1 MKKHLILTL
10 LLCFSAAAAIAG
22 TETRTYGLDVSAT
35 WGMSATLTGKI
46 GVTFSSNYAQLELT
60 DKITPTDSIDV
71 TEYTGYKIVCS
82 EVNNVQLKVT
92 YEDMMDVANG
102 DEYIAL
108 STGTNEHSF
117 LTGHG
122 KVTMLALQDNGSGG
136 TTSSSCIIDAAYL
149 IKAATEEG
157 GETTEEAM
165 VYYTSD
171 TTYNYTFGASYV
183 AYSPEITYSQ
193 QYGENY
199 IVNADGTPFT
209 FTSSDEDTYTF
220 TITLAE
226 AADIDLMLESR
237 YMDDS
242 NTEQNLSYNFPGI
255 SAGSTSCTF
264 TVNASSVTEHDIAY
278 IKIKSSTSST
288 TTSGEEGSETTVN
301 NYPATVKFAS
311 ITAEVTGDDI
321 QGDFDNYFTL
331 PKNVCASDHTIGG
344 SDFTTVDDPAKNT
357 YVADD
362 RTITFNSAYAGY
374 GWWLG
379 GYDETTGEG
388 EGATVSRANVE
399 DYSIY
404 QGIEVAFKT
413 TATSEELIQL
423 VVEYFRDDKCTEG
436 DIVTSAAYV
445 LGSGDGTN
453 FGTGQ
458 TLYIDFSQTYAAHMY
473 QIYIQ
478 NGSESG
484 RKVQLIGARLIPKS
498 DDSTT
503 YSYKLNLAG
512 YATTNWNSGNDNI
525 TINELDGDD
534 FLGTADLTFTSG
546 FSEKTIGLGWHNWG
560 NEGTGAFNLAQFDE
574 VRIGYTIISDNR
586 VDEVDLEEDNE
597 EGDSGSSKITIQAL
611 FNNTDYNGTGSNV
624 NIVQQ
629 DDNED
634 GIITLSIAA
643 GTFKDSD
650 GNTNITIDEF
660 DWTHV
665 GQIVLQASG
674 ACTVKIDSIVF
685 YRGVRSNEG
694 EQEIDLSTSEG
705 NVITSRTGGTIK
717 VSGDGTTGGYT
728 FSFPLNATGTYDIY
742 IADGTV
748 INIGNNSN
756 TSIDAGITIPRGVT
770 VNLYFDGDVTITG
783 KTFGIYANYGSTVH
797 IYTYAEQTSSSDQSS
812 GEQSETTSKTTNLTI
827 NGDYGIYFLGNSLK
841 VDGVTEEWQTNYGVY
856 SYTTQQRGQMTI
868 NAKYCGIY
876 FGPETTGTIIEGCNI
891 SIYISGSAD
900 DLKNATDKLVDG
912 VSGVYNDC
920 ASGSQINFQVMD
932 LLVWA
937 PEDGTYGFYSN
948 ITNGNGIWFG
958 AGTYII
964 KATKCVLHHPDG
976 TQYSGGY
983 TYLQGYD
990 ADSQVTLQLIGPFC
1004 LHYEGPWYIGD
1015 KYQWNVW
1022 SCDGGSGT
1030 LYTDTGD
1037 DNPDGDLDGGYSTLP
1052 SNANYQA
1059 DDQYDYDSSYSTI
1072 YSVTE
1077 MEYFNR
1083 TLYKGWNTLSLPC
1096 DYDLSATNDVD
1107 TGYEGVEARTVITKV
1122 ATFTSLMSADD
1133 YEAQNGS
1140 TDVTD
1145 TNNAK
1150 RLTTVNDVDGD
1161 NSDEGDS
1168 EDDTPDYTFYLTFT
1182 YQDTDTNPTL
1192 TAGTP
1197 YLVYVESTTAGD
1209 NSDQWKILTHFTSM
1223 SKDLKHMNDDKGE
1236 GLKTVYHAEIMQH
1249 DGTISSDGDD
1259 SDTFYYKL
1267 YNPALDGEDGE
1278 AYFDRPPKGYTSTVG
1293 AFRAYLDASE
1303 LDNTNA
1309 QSLSIIFD
1317 DGTTTSI
1324 EELDGGVNA
1333 ENSRVR
1339 VYSVDGKLIKVA
1351 GASEAT
1357 KGLTRG
1363 VYVVD
1368 GKKVVVM

>member
-1 MKKHLILTL
+1 M
-10 LLCFSAAAAIAG
+10 CFSAAAAIAG

-436 DIVTSAAYV
+436 DIVTSATYV
-445 LGSGDGTN
+445 LGSGDGEN

-458 TLYIDFSQTYAAHMY
+458 TLYIDFSQTYASRMY
-473 QIYIQ
+473 QIYVQ

-498 DDSTT
+498 NDEET
-503 YSYKLNLAG
+503 YSYKVNLAG
-512 YATTNWNSGNDNI
+512 YATSNWNSENDNI

-534 FLGTADLTFTSG
+534 FLGTADLTFTEGYSDN
-546 FSEKTIGLGWHNWG
+546 TIGLGWHNWG
-560 NEGTGAFNLAQFDE
+560 NTGDGAFNLAQFDE
-574 VRIGYTIISDNR
+574 VRIYYDYELTESEVSAVD
-586 VDEVDLEEDNE
+586 DEVEEEDPSS
-597 EGDSGSSKITIQAL
+597 GDDDFVIQAL
-611 FNNTDYNGTGSNV
+611 YNNSSDDASYNV
-624 NIVQQ
+624 AQK
-629 DDNED
+629 DDNSD
-634 GIITLSIAA
+634 KLITLTVAA
-643 GTFKDSD
+643 GPYLDSSGETVTD
-650 GNTNITIDEF
+650 F

-665 GQIVLQASG
+665 GQIVLQVNK

-685 YRGVRSNEG
+685 WRNTRTAPEV
-694 EQEIDLSTSEG
+694 QTIDLTTAENNSIA
-705 NVITSRTGGTIK
+705 NRTGGT
-717 VSGDGTTGGYT
+717 VYVEGDGTQTGAT
-728 FSFPLNATGTYDIY
+728 FSFPLNATGTYDIHLK
-742 IADGTV
+742 DGVV
-748 INIGNNSN
+748 INNKNSESTLN
-756 TSIDAGITIPRGVT
+756 AGITIPRGVT
-770 VNLYFDGDVTITG
+770 VNLYVDGATSVTSSTY
-783 KTFGIYANYGSTVH
+783 GIYGYPGSNLYITMADETQVNKTATTAEDSADDTTEDSSEETIKLDITAN
-797 IYTYAEQTSSSDQSS
+797 
-812 GEQSETTSKTTNLTI
+812 
-827 NGDYGIYFLGNSLK
+827 YGIYFLGNNFSLLGD
-841 VDGVTEEWQTNYGVY
+841 VSYYHNGSGDDTADNVHGQTTIDAVYCGMYFGTEVNSVNCGNTKLTVNVSANSDENTPDDMPTGPNPEEGNHYVCAFYYAGNSSQVNLYTGVY
-856 SYTTQQRGQMTI
+856 KFL
-868 NAKYCGIY
+868 A
-876 FGPETTGTIIEGCNI
+876 PGTE
-891 SIYISGSAD
+891 
-900 DLKNATDKLVDG
+900 
-912 VSGVYNDC
+912 
-920 ASGSQINFQVMD
+920 
-932 LLVWA
+932 
-937 PEDGTYGFYSN
+937 TYGAYFCR
-948 ITNGNGIWFG
+948 TNGNCFYLGWGYFEFQ
-958 AGTYII
+958 
-964 KATKCVLHHPDG
+964 ATKCVVHKSDVSNAKYVAG
-976 TQYSGGY
+976 FTTSGD
-983 TYLQGYD
+983 D
-990 ADSQVTLQLIGPFC
+990 AIVVLRGPFC
-1004 LHYEGPWYIGD
+1004 AHVDWTDDYNGITYYWY
-1015 KYQWNVW
+1015 
-1022 SCDGGSGT
+1022 CDGTNGSSVFSSISNLT
-1030 LYTDTGD
+1030 LRFYDEDADTT
-1037 DNPDGDLDGGYSTLP
+1037 GYPL
-1052 SNANYQA
+1052 NYA
-1059 DDQYDYDSSYSTI
+1059 VSS
-1072 YSVTE
+1072 VN
-1077 MEYFNR
+1077 MAEYVNR
-1083 TLYKGWNTLSLPC
+1083 TLKTGWNTVCLPYEYSLDPS
-1096 DYDLSATNDVD
+1096 DETDVD
-1107 TGYEGVEARTVITKV
+1107 EDYATENSEVEARTIISKYALFDTLEKKQDESDGSYYYE
-1122 ATFTSLMSADD
+1122 FTSTSVSTAESPKLDANKAYLLYVDPETEGIQRETTVMFTKAYADLV
-1133 YEAQNGS
+1133 
-1140 TDVTD
+1140 DVTD
-1145 TNNAK
+1145 DYDGGEDTSESLLTVFHPEDLEPAEDGGEHYKLVNTTDASGNVVNYFN
-1150 RLTTVNDVDGD
+1150 RPLTTMTIPGYRCYLDGSRLSENGETVNIKAIDSTDDNNTTGIQLVDLA
-1161 NSDEGDS
+1161 
-1168 EDDTPDYTFYLTFT
+1168 DDI
-1182 YQDTDTNPTL
+1182 
-1192 TAGTP
+1192 A
-1197 YLVYVESTTAGD
+1197 AGD
-1209 NSDQWKILTHFTSM
+1209 VK
-1223 SKDLKHMNDDKGE
+1223 
-1236 GLKTVYHAEIMQH
+1236 VYNM
-1249 DGTISSDGDD
+1249 
-1259 SDTFYYKL
+1259 
-1267 YNPALDGEDGE
+1267 
-1278 AYFDRPPKGYTSTVG
+1278 
-1293 AFRAYLDASE
+1293 
-1303 LDNTNA
+1303 
-1309 QSLSIIFD
+1309 
-1317 DGTTTSI
+1317 
-1324 EELDGGVNA
+1324 GGQ
-1333 ENSRVR
+1333 
-1339 VYSVDGKLIKVA
+1339 LIKIVPA
-1351 GASEAT
+1351 GGSISA
-1357 KGLTRG
+1357 GLMKG

-1368 GKKVVVM
+1368 GKKVAVK